1 MQILIV
7 IILVITAFAFGGVV
21 QDNLDRDKYLTP
33 NPDMREFRYW
43 LCGLIDDLED
53 QGHPDPRLW
62 DVLAKVDEIMDREV
76 ED

>member
-1 MQILIV
+1 MQLIIV
-7 IILVITAFAFGGVV
+7 IIAVITAFAFGGVV
-21 QDNLDRDKYLTP
+21 QDNLSRDAYLRGD
-33 NPDMREFRYW
+33 PDMREFRYW